1 MVQPALSVPWRATAR
16 KKNLLLTIP
25 GLCHTG
31 TVNRIQRI
39 GLLTGGG
46 DAPGLNAVVRGVVK
60 AAINS
65 YGIRVFGF
73 YDAFRGLVRGKG
85 KWLHWNNVSGI
96 LTQGGTI
103 LGTTNRDNPF
113 HYVDNHRRPERTRD
127 ASGDVVRNY
136 RKLKL
141 DALIAV
147 GGDGTLQCSCRMSG
161 LGLRIVG
168 VPKTIDND
176 VRGTDLTFGFNTAV
190 TTATEA
196 IDKLHSTAASHHRVM
211 LVEVM
216 GRTAGWLALTSGVAG
231 GADVIL
237 IPEIPYRLD
246 AVCAKIMH
254 RNRSGKRFSIVVV
267 SEGAR
272 AVDGEIVV
280 RDRVAGSFE
289 QVRLGGISAILARQ
303 IEGRT
308 GLETRYTI
316 LGHLQRGGTPTPF
329 DRFLATRFATAAV
342 EMVTSG
348 QFNRMV
354 SLRGD
359 TVTSVPLSIPGCAP
373 RLVSPR
379 SQDIRM
385 ARSIGTCFGD
395 E

>member
-1 MVQPALSVPWRATAR
+1 M
-16 KKNLLLTIP
+16 K
-25 GLCHTG
+25 
-31 TVNRIQRI
+31 RIQRI

-46 DAPGLNAVVRGVVK
+46 DAPGLNAVVRGVAK
-60 AAINS
+60 AAMNNH
-65 YGIRVFGF
+65 GARVFGF
-73 YDAFRGLVRGKG
+73 YDAFRGLVRGEG
-85 KWLHWNNVSGI
+85 RWLHWDDVSGI

-113 HYVDNHRRPERTRD
+113 CYVDDHRHPERTRD
-127 ASGDVVRNY
+127 ASGDVVRHY

-147 GGDGTLQCSCRMSG
+147 GGDGTLQCSHKMSK

-196 IDKLHSTAASHHRVM
+196 VDKLHTTAASHHRVM
-211 LVEVM
+211 LLEVM
-216 GRTAGWLALTSGVAG
+216 GRAAGWLALVSGVAG
-231 GADVIL
+231 GGDVIL

-246 AVCAKIMH
+246 SVCNKIIE
-254 RNRSGKRFSIVVV
+254 RNRRGKRFSIIVV

-272 AVDGEIVV
+272 AVGGDVVV

-289 QVRLGGISAILARQ
+289 QLRLGGVSAVLARQ
-303 IEGRT
+303 LEERT

-329 DRFLATRFATAAV
+329 DRFLATQFATAAV
-342 EMVTSG
+342 EMVCAG
-348 QFNRMV
+348 KFNRMV
-354 SLRGD
+354 SLRGGKI
-359 TVTSVPLSIPGCAP
+359 TSVPLIVPGSAP
-373 RLVSPR
+373 RLVSRR
-379 SQDIRM
+379 SPAIHM